1 MNERIRA
8 FLGTFYAASYP
19 SGVTN
24 EWGTLLQ
31 KYLREEQTGDYNTRW
46 AALIALV

>member
-19 SGVTN
+19 SGVGN
-24 EWGTLLQ
+24 EWGALLV
-31 KYLREEQTGDYNTRW
+31 KYLAEEQTGDYNNRW
-46 AALIALV
+46 RALLAQV